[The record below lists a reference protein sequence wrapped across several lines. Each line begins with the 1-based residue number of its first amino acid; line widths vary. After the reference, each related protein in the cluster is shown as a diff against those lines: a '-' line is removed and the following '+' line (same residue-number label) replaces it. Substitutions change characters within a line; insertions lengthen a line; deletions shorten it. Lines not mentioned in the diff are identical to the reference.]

1 VINTIDRIGSGVLP
15 VAGGPGDTSRL
26 TDAGPLGGSSLVSTP
41 ALPATSGGKSGID
54 FRDALAA
61 AADERSLQF
70 SEHALKRVDQ
80 RQIPLAGDQLDRLQK
95 AMDTLS
101 QRGSRQSLVMLDQV
115 AYVVHVPSHTVVTA
129 VGSDQNKE
137 RVFTQIDSVVIA

>member
-1 VINTIDRIGSGVLP
+1 VIATIDRIGPDL
-15 VAGGPGDTSRL
+15 ALQGGGLVRDPSQTPSSS
-26 TDAGPLGGSSLVSTP
+26 PLGQP
-41 ALPATSGGKSGID
+41 TSGAPPSDGGRA
-54 FRDALAA
+54 FRDALSA
-61 AADERSLQF
+61 AADERSLQM
-70 SEHALKRVDQ
+70 SEHALRRVEQ
-80 RQIPLAGDQLDRLQK
+80 RQIPLAGEQLDRLSK

-129 VGSDQNKE
+129 VESNESKE

>member
-1 VINTIDRIGSGVLP
+1 MDDLTRTPSTTPPTTRPGSGAP
-15 VAGGPGDTSRL
+15 PTQS
-26 TDAGPLGGSSLVSTP
+26 GS
-41 ALPATSGGKSGID
+41 A
-54 FRDALAA
+54 FRDALTA
-61 AADERSLQF
+61 AADERSMQV
-70 SEHALKRVDQ
+70 SGHAMKRLEQ
-80 RQIPLAGDQLDRLQK
+80 RQIPLDGDQLDRLQK

-129 VGSDQNKE
+129 VQPDENKD

>member
-1 VINTIDRIGSGVLP
+1 VISTIDRIGPGPTPVSQGQVDDPSLSG
-15 VAGGPGDTSRL
+15 TS
-26 TDAGPLGGSSLVSTP
+26 PLGSVTGSAPPTGQPSV
-41 ALPATSGGKSGID
+41 D
-54 FRDALAA
+54 FRDALAS

-80 RQIPLAGDQLDRLQK
+80 RQIPLDEEQLDRLQK

-129 VGSDQNKE
+129 VQPDQSKE
-137 RVFTQIDSVVIA
+137 RVFTQIDSVLIA

>member
-1 VINTIDRIGSGVLP
+1 MP
-15 VAGGPGDTSRL
+15 P
-26 TDAGPLGGSSLVSTP
+26 GSSLEGPSRP
-41 ALPATSGGKSGID
+41 PATSPLAPAASSGAPPTARPGSD
-54 FRDALAA
+54 FREILAA

-70 SEHALKRVDQ
+70 SEHAFKRVDQ
-80 RQIPLAGDQLDRLQK
+80 RQISLDADQLGRLSK

-115 AYVVHVPSHTVVTA
+115 AYVVHPPSHTVVTA
-129 VGSDQNKE
+129 VQPDQNKE